1 MRKLVNQ
8 ITLNLESLRKEL
20 STAKATFCEQDEYD
34 NGDDIIYD
42 IPQVYSV
49 DKYGYYTLWC
59 VLRIENGIAYCGG
72 LCEDQGDTM
81 DTELSQLSDS
91 EILTIANELI

>member
-20 STAKATFCEQDEYD
+20 S
-34 NGDDIIYD
+34 
-42 IPQVYSV
+42 
-49 DKYGYYTLWC
+49 
-59 VLRIENGIAYCGG
+59 
-72 LCEDQGDTM
+72 
-81 DTELSQLSDS
+81 QLTDS